1 MGGESVSLFF
11 TITGQKHYYG
21 MLPFSV
27 GMSLTLRAEPDN
39 LYDSRAV
46 AVYATPYG
54 KVGMVAN
61 TPDTAAEGT
70 VLASA
75 LFPQIQG
82 EATAIVR
89 FIAGEY
95 ILAQWIE

>member
-1 MGGESVSLFF
+1 MSLFF

-27 GMSLTLRAEPDN
+27 GTSLTLRTEPDN
-39 LYDSRAV
+39 LYDSRAIS
-46 AVYATPYG
+46 VYATPYG

-61 TPDTAAEGT
+61 TPDTMAEGT
-70 VLASA
+70 VSASA
-75 LFPQIQG
+75 LFSQVQE
-82 EATAIVR
+82 EARAIVR
-89 FIAGEY
+89 FSAGDY